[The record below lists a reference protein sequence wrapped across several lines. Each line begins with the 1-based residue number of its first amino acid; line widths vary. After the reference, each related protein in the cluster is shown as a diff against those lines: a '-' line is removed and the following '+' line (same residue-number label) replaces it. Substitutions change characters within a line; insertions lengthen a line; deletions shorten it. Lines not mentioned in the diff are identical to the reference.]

1 MKPLPMAQPDK
12 KIRMHIS
19 LRQLELF
26 ASVARNESFSR
37 AAEEMHLTQPAVSVQ
52 IKNLEDSVGVPLFE
66 YIGRKFFLT
75 EAGRELFAAA
85 NTVFESLGRFEMLVA
100 DMKGLKQ
107 GKLRVAVTTTA
118 KYFIPRILGA
128 FCERY
133 PGVDVSLK
141 VTNREGVIARIEE
154 NADDLYVMGQP
165 PEELN
170 VKATPFMENEL
181 VVIARRDHPL
191 VGKKR
196 VPLARLAE
204 EPFLMREP
212 TSGTRMA
219 LERLFA
225 EHGVHARTRMELGSN
240 EAIKQGVL
248 GGLGVAVLS
257 SHSLALDASDGDIAV
272 LDAAH
277 FPIKR
282 HWYAVCPAEKRL
294 SVVAGTFLDF
304 LLGFAERP
312 RGARAARAAKR

>member
-1 MKPLPMAQPDK
+1 
-12 KIRMHIS
+12 MHMS

-52 IKNLEDSVGVPLFE
+52 IKHLEDGVGVPLFE

-75 EAGRELFAAA
+75 EAGRELYAVTS
-85 NTVFESLGRFEMLVA
+85 TVFESLERFEMMVS
-100 DMKGLKQ
+100 DIQGLKQ
-107 GKLRVAVTTTA
+107 GKLKLAVTTTA

-133 PGVDVSLK
+133 PGVDASLK

-181 VVIARRDHPL
+181 VVIARREHPL

-196 VPLARLAE
+196 VSLARLMD

-219 LERLFA
+219 LERLLA
-225 EHGVHARTRMELGSN
+225 ERGVHARTRMELGSN

-257 SHSLALDASDGDIAV
+257 RHSLALDASDSDIAV
-272 LDAAH
+272 LDVAH
-277 FPIKR
+277 FPIRR
-282 HWYAVCPAEKRL
+282 HWYAVYPAEKRL
-294 SVVAGTFLDF
+294 SVVANTFLDF
-304 LLGFAERP
+304 LLSHEGEARGKKAE
-312 RGARAARAAKR
+312 

>member
-1 MKPLPMAQPDK
+1 MTQSER
-12 KIRMHIS
+12 KIRMHAS

-26 ASVARNESFSR
+26 VSVARNESFSR

-52 IKNLEDSVGVPLFE
+52 IRNLEESVGVPLFE
-66 YIGRKFFLT
+66 YVGRRFFLT
-75 EAGRELFAAA
+75 EAGRELYAAA
-85 NTVFESLGRFEMLVA
+85 NAVFDSLGRFEMLVA

-107 GKLRVAVTTTA
+107 GRLRVAVTTTA

-128 FCERY
+128 FCERH
-133 PGVDVSLK
+133 PGVDASLK

-170 VKATPFMENEL
+170 VRATPFMENDL

-191 VGKKR
+191 AGRKR

-219 LERLFA
+219 LERLLA

-272 LDAAH
+272 LDVAH
-277 FPIKR
+277 FPIRR
-282 HWYAVCPAEKRL
+282 HWYAVYPAEKRL
-294 SVVAGTFLDF
+294 SVVAATFLDF
-304 LLGFAERP
+304 LLGS
-312 RGARAARAAKR
+312 GGGQKKARAARR

>member
-1 MKPLPMAQPDK
+1 MPQPDRK
-12 KIRMHIS
+12 LRMHIS

-75 EAGRELFAAA
+75 EAGRELYAAS
-85 NTVFESLGRFEMLVA
+85 NTVFESLERFEMLVS
-100 DMKGLKQ
+100 DSKGLKQ
-107 GKLRVAVTTTA
+107 GKLKLAVTTTA

-133 PGVDVSLK
+133 PGVDAALK
-141 VTNREGVIARIEE
+141 VTNREGVLARIEE

-196 VPLARLAE
+196 IPLARLAE

-219 LERLFA
+219 LERLLA
-225 EHGVHARTRMELGSN
+225 ERGIHARTRMELGSN

-248 GGLGVAVLS
+248 GGLGIAVLS
-257 SHSLALDASDGDIAV
+257 GHSLAFDASDSDIAV
-272 LDAAH
+272 LDVAH

-282 HWYAVCPAEKRL
+282 HWYVVHPAEKRL

-304 LLGFAERP
+304 LLSHEGEGRQS
-312 RGARAARAAKR
+312 RAAKR